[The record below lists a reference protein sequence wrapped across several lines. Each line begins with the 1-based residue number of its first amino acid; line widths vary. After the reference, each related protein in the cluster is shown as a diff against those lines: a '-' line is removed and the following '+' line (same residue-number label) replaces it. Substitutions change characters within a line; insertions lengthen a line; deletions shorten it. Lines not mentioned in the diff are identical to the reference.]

1 MLITRIEPIRIAVP
15 FDHGGP
21 TPMRSSGPWTS
32 MDALLVRVDTDA
44 GISGWGEAFGF
55 AASPVTEAALNHV
68 LAPLCIGKD
77 PEQLSDLIAMLRR
90 STVNMGTSGPVRY
103 ALSGIEIA
111 LWDIAGKIEQQP
123 LHALL
128 GGAKRT
134 KVPAYASFLPYH
146 DVALVER
153 NVDEARRRGYRHI
166 KLHERTVDTVAAAR
180 RVGGADLT
188 LMVDTNC
195 AWPLPEAVE
204 MARKFEPFDLA
215 WLEEPIYPPDDFA
228 ALASLRAQTS
238 VPIAFGENIGNV
250 AEARRAFAH
259 GACDIVQ
266 PSAIKIG
273 GVSEML
279 ATVHAAEAAGVRAY
293 PHSPFFGPA
302 IVATLHVLATLEAT
316 RWCERFYCELEG
328 YVLGDAV
335 AAVDGMMAVPQGPGL
350 GIKIDETLVAR
361 YRVSGGG

>member
-1 MLITRIEPIRIAVP
+1 MLITGIEAIRIAVP
-15 FDHGGP
+15 FEHGGP
-21 TPMRSSGPWTS
+21 KPMRSSGPWTS
-32 MDALLVRVDTDA
+32 MDALLVRIDTDA

-55 AASPVTEAALNHV
+55 AVSPVTQAAIQHV

-77 PEQLSDLIAMLRR
+77 PEPMGDLMAMLRR

-103 ALSGIEIA
+103 ALSGIELA
-111 LWDIAGKIEQQP
+111 LWDIGGKIKQQP

-128 GGAKRT
+128 GGAKRLH
-134 KVPAYASFLPYH
+134 VPAYASFLPYH

-153 NVDEARRRGYRHI
+153 NVDEARNRGYRHI

-180 RVGGADLT
+180 RVGGTDLT

-195 AWPLPEAVE
+195 AWPLGDAVE

-250 AEARRAFAH
+250 AEARRAFAQ

-273 GVSEML
+273 GVAEML
-279 ATVHAAEAAGVRAY
+279 ETIRAAEAAGVRAF

-316 RWCERFYCELEG
+316 RWCERFYCELEA
-328 YVLGDAV
+328 YVAGDAV
-335 AAVDGMMAVPQGPGL
+335 AAVDGMMAIPQGPGL
-350 GIKIDETLVAR
+350 GITIDENLVAR
-361 YRVSGGG
+361 YRIA

>member
-1 MLITRIEPIRIAVP
+1 MLITGIEAIRIAVP
-15 FDHGGP
+15 FEHGGP
-21 TPMRSSGPWTS
+21 KPMRSSGPWTS

-55 AASPVTEAALNHV
+55 AVSPITQAAVQHV

-77 PEQLSDLIAMLRR
+77 PELMNELLATLRR

-111 LWDIAGKIEQQP
+111 LWDIAGKIKQQP
-123 LHALL
+123 LHALF
-128 GGAKRT
+128 GGAKRSQIAT
-134 KVPAYASFLPYH
+134 YASFLPYH

-153 NVDEARRRGYRHI
+153 NVDEARNRGYRHI
-166 KLHERTVDTVAAAR
+166 KLHERTLDTVAAAR
-180 RVGGADLT
+180 RVGGPDLT

-195 AWPLPEAVE
+195 AWSLSDAVA
-204 MARKFEPFDLA
+204 MARAFEPFDLA

-238 VPIAFGENIGNV
+238 VPIAFGENIGNA
-250 AEARRAFAH
+250 AEARRAFAQ

-273 GVSEML
+273 GVTEML
-279 ATVHAAEAAGVRAY
+279 ETIRAAEAAGVRAF

-316 RWCERFYCELEG
+316 RWCERFYCELEA
-328 YVLGDAV
+328 YVVGDAV
-335 AAVDGMMAVPQGPGL
+335 AVVDGLLAVPQGPGL
-350 GIKIDETLVAR
+350 GITIDENLVAR
-361 YRVSGGG
+361 YRIG